1 MNEKI
6 YYEEKEKQI
15 LNGVYGKIVTSCDL
29 CGNTMNNGG
38 DEYKITVSGK
48 DYFICPECASKYT
61 LMELYER
68 GFIPEIAHEYKEVD
82 AEPLVYVESDA
93 IDMEPVA

>member
-1 MNEKI
+1 MNEMN
-6 YYEEKEKQI
+6 EKQI
-15 LNGVYGKIVTSCDL
+15 LNAVYGKIVTSCDL

-38 DEYKITVSGK
+38 DEYKITVAGK

-61 LMELYER
+61 LMDLYEQ
-68 GFIPEIAHEYKEVD
+68 GFIPEIAHEYKETN
-82 AEPLVYVESDA
+82 AEPLVYAESET